1 MEFIK
6 VPLKDIIIKTGR
18 GRKEFKHIQE
28 LADSIKR
35 QGFINPICVAPSVEQ
50 PGKYELIA
58 GERRWRASC
67 LAGLSEVPV
76 TFRSHQTD
84 LERKIMELEE
94 NTHREGLDWQEE
106 AELHAQIDEHRK
118 LLDGSWNQKQ
128 TAELVGVSPAHVNL
142 QIAMAKKLREN
153 PAIAKEIRERNLP
166 INAAA
171 QVMKAKENN
180 EKMERLRSAGK
191 LEITTDLKLGD
202 CRELIKLLPPASVDL
217 CITDPP
223 YGLEKLEAIREGG
236 GSRMSGHALM
246 GDDHNS
252 NITAVLQLLREMAPE
267 LVRVMKPGGHIYI
280 FTAFQYAGQFIEAL
294 APLEFQPPG
303 LVWVRGSVEEE
314 KYKSTTPGYGYNYLS
329 CTEYVLMFH
338 NPPRS
343 RRLAKNMPNILQ
355 HPEVPKNLRVYPTE
369 KPQSLLKDLIA
380 QSSTLGDTVLDFTA
394 GSASTL
400 KAARALGRK
409 SIGFEKNQES
419 WTKAQLILSGQ
430 INEAEGQGSLL
441 ADESPEALLNS
452 AKF

>member
-1 MEFIK
+1 MAQFTHQM
-6 VPLKDIIIKTGR
+6 VALKDIVVKPGR
-18 GRKEFKHIQE
+18 GRKVFKNIQE

-35 QGFINPICVAPSVEQ
+35 QGFINPLCVAPAVDQ
-50 PGKYELIA
+50 PGKYELVA

-67 LAGLSEVPV
+67 LAGLQEVPV
-76 TFRSHQTD
+76 TFRDHQTE

-118 LLDGSWNQKQ
+118 QLDGTWSQKQ
-128 TAELVGVSPAHVNL
+128 TAELVGVSPSHVNL
-142 QIAMAKKLREN
+142 QITMAKKLREN
-153 PAIAKEIRERNLP
+153 PALAKEIRERNLP

-171 QVMKAKENN
+171 QVVKAKENT
-180 EKMERLRSAGK
+180 ERMERLRSSGQ
-191 LEITTDLKLGD
+191 LEITTDLRLGD

-223 YGLEKLEAIREGG
+223 YGLEKLEALRESGG
-236 GSRMSGHALM
+236 TRMSGHALM

-252 NITAVLQLLREMAPE
+252 DIAAVLQLLSEMAPE
-267 LVRVMKPGGHIYI
+267 LVRVLKPGAHAYI
-280 FTAFQYAGQFIEAL
+280 FTAFQYIGDFIKAL
-294 APLEFQPPG
+294 APLEFQPP
-303 LVWVRGSVEEE
+303 VVIWDRQ
-314 KYKSTTPGYGYNYLS
+314 KPTTPGYGYNYLNS
-329 CTEYVLMFH
+329 TEAIIMFH

-343 RRLAKNMPNILQ
+343 RRLAKSMYNILQ

-380 QSSTLGDTVLDFTA
+380 QSSTVGETVLDFTA

-430 INEAEGQGSLL
+430 IDEPEGQASLL
-441 ADESPEALLNS
+441 PEESAATKLAT